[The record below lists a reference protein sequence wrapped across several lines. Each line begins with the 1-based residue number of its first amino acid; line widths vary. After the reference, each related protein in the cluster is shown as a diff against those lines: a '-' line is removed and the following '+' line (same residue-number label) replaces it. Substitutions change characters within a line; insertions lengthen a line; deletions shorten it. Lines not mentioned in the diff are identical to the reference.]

1 MKLLQ
6 CNKND
11 GHATR
16 IACSPAISPSK
27 KLVSGVWKS
36 LTQVGSAVGKRSI
49 RDGIRKCCLHF
60 LVLICTCLSAYGKI
74 KNGYEKDITAL
85 KESLS
90 YLQTILIENKEISSL
105 KRRKLEATVL
115 TLVNH
120 VAHYELTEN
129 LLNQFRIIA
138 PQLYSQVDTISDR
151 LGRPVDVYVKF
162 VQAGETTVKAWGTTS
177 VNQMENDQD
186 AYLSEYGP
194 FTVSVKIWIVANALL
209 VLSHE
214 LGHVKHQVPN
224 LASYVKFHRDHYKN
238 NEQSTYIGHNSGD
251 ASGKSA
257 NQFAQ
262 IFKKDY
268 ASFLKTKQEKIPNP
282 SALLAKIRKNLN
294 NRNSMPSNFGKPTAY
309 ARKRDHNVFTR
320 QQ

>member
-11 GHATR
+11 GHAPR

-27 KLVSGVWKS
+27 KLVPGLWKS
-36 LTQVGSAVGKRSI
+36 LTQLGSAVGKRSI
-49 RDGIRKCCLHF
+49 RDGMRKCCLHF
-60 LVLICTCLSAYGKI
+60 LVLFCTCLSVSGKI
-74 KNGYEKDITAL
+74 KNGYEKDISVM
-85 KESLS
+85 KKSLS

-105 KRRKLEATVL
+105 KRRKMEATVL

-120 VAHYELTEN
+120 IAHYELTEN

-151 LGRPVDVYVKF
+151 MGRPVDVYVKF
-162 VQAGETTVKAWGTTS
+162 VQAGATAVKAWGTTY

-224 LASYVKFHRDHYKN
+224 LASYLKFHRDHYKN
-238 NEQSTYIGHNSGD
+238 NQQSTYIGHNAND
-251 ASGKSA
+251 LSGKSA
-257 NQFAQ
+257 NQFAH

-268 ASFLKTKQEKIPNP
+268 ASFLKTKNEKIPSP

-294 NRNSMPSNFGKPTAY
+294 NRDSMLSNSRKPIAY
-309 ARKRDHNVFTR
+309 DEA
-320 QQ
+320 

>member
-1 MKLLQ
+1 M
-6 CNKND
+6 
-11 GHATR
+11 
-16 IACSPAISPSK
+16 
-27 KLVSGVWKS
+27 
-36 LTQVGSAVGKRSI
+36 
-49 RDGIRKCCLHF
+49 
-60 LVLICTCLSAYGKI
+60 
-74 KNGYEKDITAL
+74 

-90 YLQTILIENKEISSL
+90 YLQTILIENKEIPSS
-105 KRRKLEATVL
+105 KRRRIEATVL

-162 VQAGETTVKAWGTTS
+162 VQEGETDIKAWGTTY
-177 VNQMENDQD
+177 VNQMKNDQD

-224 LASYVKFHRDHYKN
+224 LASYVKYHWEHYGN
-238 NEQSTYIGHNSGD
+238 YQQATYIGHATGD
-251 ASGKSA
+251 LSGKSA
-257 NQFAQ
+257 NQFAH

-268 ASFLKTKQEKIPNP
+268 ASFLKTKNEKISNP
-282 SALLAKIRKNLN
+282 SVLLVKIRKALN
-294 NRNSMPSNFGKPTAY
+294 NRDAMLINSGKPIAY
-309 ARKRDHNVFTR
+309 ARKSGQHSFL
-320 QQ
+320 Q